1 MLDLAGKIGIVTGGI
16 RRAGWGNGKAIAVLL
31 ARRGEVGIV
40 PDPDIPESSSG
51 VS

>member
-31 ARRGEVGIV
+31 ARRGGNRAGSRHSGIF
-40 PDPDIPESSSG
+40 
-51 VS
+51 